1 MIQLKDSKNSISE
14 SFEKKLLFAI
24 ILTVFNYSG
33 PSNHLFGNFQG
44 LFPCVVNLSSKIPK
58 MCHNICP
65 VLFCWILTNAA
76 LSNVNSKNNK
86 DQLYVNYC
94 YVILI
99 IPIFHG

>member
-65 VLFCWILTNAA
+65 EIVLLDINECRI
-76 LSNVNSKNNK
+76 VQRQQQK
-86 DQLYVNYC
+86 Q
-94 YVILI
+94 
-99 IPIFHG
+99 